1 MPPPVPPFHFPAL
14 LPQSWYIGHMH
25 RAMREITY
33 LVQSHSLD
41 LVIETRDARLPLS
54 SINPAF
60 ERLLAEQAGR
70 SFGAAPG
77 ATGGMA
83 KTKRLIVYNKADLA
97 QDCFQEPLRRAIAK
111 HSDDEVLFTD
121 SRSDA
126 EVRRLLRAAI
136 RMAKRPME
144 GPDDKIN
151 MLVAGMPNVGKSS
164 ILNALR
170 RVGVK
175 KGKAA
180 STSSEPGHTRRLSTV
195 IKIATSPPVYIYDT
209 PGIMVPFL
217 GRGVAGQEAALKLAL
232 TGGIKESLFERE
244 VLGEYLLWRL
254 RIRSEMRDEGWRD
267 SDLLDRLSLPSS
279 TSLADPTAFF
289 TALAARLSAVRRG
302 GHPDVD
308 FAGRWLVQAFREGK
322 LGRWTLDGLGRG
334 GEAVDDAREMR
345 EGDVDEVG
353 EGEAKELL
361 WERTE
366 RRWGYLSCEAP
377 RAAES
382 VAVEV
387 EASPAVA
394 PALDSEPASAP
405 LDLAADDAP
414 PAPAA
419 AGPSPSPSS
428 SPLDAPVQSATTSH
442 LSHLALLASSLDL
455 QSSHQ
460 SKKATKAD
468 QQRVRDIKRRGHE
481 VAKAPTRRFAPGA
494 RPGSGRSGSGSGS
507 GSGRPAGGGF
517 KGGFKGGFGGGAR
530 GGGGAGAGK
539 GPRGP
544 ASKLVSARRRKFRR
558 SQ

>member
-1 MPPPVPPFHFPAL
+1 
-14 LPQSWYIGHMH
+14 
-25 RAMREITY
+25 MREITY

-97 QDCFQEPLRRAIAK
+97 QDCFQE
-111 HSDDEVLFTD
+111 V
-121 SRSDA
+121 RS
-126 EVRRLLRAAI
+126 LSLG
-136 RMAKRPME
+136 MAKRPME

-334 GEAVDDAREMR
+334 GEAVDDARE
-345 EGDVDEVG
+345 
-353 EGEAKELL
+353 
-361 WERTE
+361 
-366 RRWGYLSCEAP
+366 
-377 RAAES
+377 
-382 VAVEV
+382 
-387 EASPAVA
+387 
-394 PALDSEPASAP
+394 
-405 LDLAADDAP
+405 
-414 PAPAA
+414 
-419 AGPSPSPSS
+419 
-428 SPLDAPVQSATTSH
+428 
-442 LSHLALLASSLDL
+442 
-455 QSSHQ
+455 
-460 SKKATKAD
+460 
-468 QQRVRDIKRRGHE
+468 
-481 VAKAPTRRFAPGA
+481 
-494 RPGSGRSGSGSGS
+494 
-507 GSGRPAGGGF
+507 
-517 KGGFKGGFGGGAR
+517 
-530 GGGGAGAGK
+530 
-539 GPRGP
+539 
-544 ASKLVSARRRKFRR
+544 
-558 SQ
+558 

>member
-25 RAMREITY
+25 RAMREITH

-41 LVIETRDARLPLS
+41 LIIETRDARLPLT

-70 SFGAAPG
+70 SFGGGPG
-77 ATGGMA
+77 GSGGTA

-97 QDCFQEPLRRAIAK
+97 QDCFQEPLRRALAK

-126 EVRRLLRAAI
+126 EVKRLLRAAI
-136 RMAKRPME
+136 RMAKRPLE
-144 GPDDKIN
+144 GPDDKIS

-170 RVGVK
+170 RVGVR

-254 RIRSEMRDEGWRD
+254 RIRGEMRDSGWTD
-267 SDLLDRLSLPSS
+267 ADLLSRLALPPS
-279 TSLADPTAFF
+279 TPLDDPNAFL
-289 TALAARLSAVRRG
+289 TALAARLSAVKRG
-302 GHPDVD
+302 GLPDVD

-334 GEAVDDAREMR
+334 GEAVDDASEMR
-345 EGDVDEVG
+345 EVEVG
-353 EGEAKELL
+353 GGEAKELL
-361 WERTE
+361 WDRTE
-366 RRWGYLSCEAP
+366 RRWGYLSTEEA
-377 RAAES
+377 AAP
-382 VAVEV
+382 V
-387 EASPAVA
+387 PAT
-394 PALDSEPASAP
+394 DE
-405 LDLAADDAP
+405 
-414 PAPAA
+414 PAA
-419 AGPSPSPSS
+419 APLPDKDGEDVLAPLADLEAPATPAPSPSRTPAPPS
-428 SPLDAPVQSATTSH
+428 PIDGPVAAATKTHLTH
-442 LSHLALLASSLDL
+442 LSLLASSLDL
-455 QSSHQ
+455 QSGHQ
-460 SKKATKAD
+460 SKKASKAD
-468 QQRVRDIKRRGHE
+468 QARMRDLKRRGHE
-481 VAKAPTRRFAPGA
+481 VAKTPRRM
-494 RPGSGRSGSGSGS
+494 
-507 GSGRPAGGGF
+507 
-517 KGGFKGGFGGGAR
+517 GGAR
-530 GGGGAGAGK
+530 GSSGGGAQRHGHGHGHGRGGGSAGGWGK

-544 ASKLVSARRRKFRR
+544 QGKLVSARRRKFRR
-558 SQ
+558 SGM

>member
-25 RAMREITY
+25 RAMREITH

-41 LVIETRDARLPLS
+41 LIIETRDARLPLT

-70 SFGAAPG
+70 SFGAGPG
-77 ATGGMA
+77 GSGGTA

-97 QDCFQEPLRRAIAK
+97 QDCFQEPLRRAMAK

-136 RMAKRPME
+136 RMARRPLE
-144 GPDDKIN
+144 GPDDKIS

-254 RIRSEMRDEGWRD
+254 RIRGEMRDDGWRD
-267 SDLLDRLSLPSS
+267 SDLFERLSLPPS
-279 TSLADPTAFF
+279 TPLSDPDAFF
-289 TALAARLSAVRRG
+289 TALAGRLSAVRRG
-302 GHPDVD
+302 GTPDVD

-345 EGDVDEVG
+345 EIEVG

-366 RRWGYLSCEAP
+366 RRWGYLSREEPAP
-377 RAAES
+377 APAPEGAVSATPANDAGDAAS
-382 VAVEV
+382 APSPPLVE
-387 EASPAVA
+387 ERTPPAPPAAASPAA
-394 PALDSEPASAP
+394 
-405 LDLAADDAP
+405 
-414 PAPAA
+414 
-419 AGPSPSPSS
+419 S
-428 SPLDAPVQSATTSH
+428 SPLDAPVSTSVATH
-442 LSHLALLASSLDL
+442 LSHLSLLASSLDL

-468 QQRVRDIKRRGHE
+468 QARVRELKRRGHE
-481 VAKAPTRRFAPGA
+481 VAKAPRRFN
-494 RPGSGRSGSGSGS
+494 
-507 GSGRPAGGGF
+507 
-517 KGGFKGGFGGGAR
+517 GGGAR
-530 GGGGAGAGK
+530 GGAPGAGGK

-544 ASKLVSARRRKFRR
+544 VGKLVSARRRKFRR
-558 SQ
+558 SG

>member
-41 LVIETRDARLPLS
+41 LVIETRDARLPLT

-111 HSDDEVLFTD
+111 HSDDDVLFTD
-121 SRSDA
+121 SRDDA

-254 RIRSEMRDEGWRD
+254 RIRSEMRDDGWRD
-267 SDLLDRLSLPSS
+267 SDLLDRLSLPAS
-279 TSLADPTAFF
+279 TTLADPTAFF

-322 LGRWTLDGLGRG
+322 LGRWTLDGLGRA

-345 EGDVDEVG
+345 EVEVG
-353 EGEAKELL
+353 EDGVKELL

-377 RAAES
+377 RAAE
-382 VAVEV
+382 AVLED
-387 EASPAVA
+387 EAPRPAAAA
-394 PALDSEPASAP
+394 PALDLGPAP
-405 LDLAADDAP
+405 VDLAAADAP
-414 PAPAA
+414 PTPAPAPAA
-419 AGPSPSPSS
+419 AARTPSS
-428 SPLDAPVQSATTSH
+428 LDAPVQSATSSH

-468 QQRVRDIKRRGHE
+468 QARVREIKRRGHD
-481 VAKAPTRRFAPGA
+481 VAKTPTRRFAAG
-494 RPGSGRSGSGSGS
+494 SGSGSGS
-507 GSGRPAGGGF
+507 GSRGGF
-517 KGGFKGGFGGGAR
+517 KGKGGFGGGG
-530 GGGGAGAGK
+530 GGGGAFSK

-544 ASKLVSARRRKFRR
+544 AGKLVSARRRRFRR

>member
-25 RAMREITY
+25 RAMREITH

-41 LVIETRDARLPLS
+41 LIIETRDARLPLT

-70 SFGAAPG
+70 SFGGGPG
-77 ATGGMA
+77 GTGGTA

-97 QDCFQEPLRRAIAK
+97 QDCFQEPLRRALAK

-136 RMAKRPME
+136 RMAKRPLE
-144 GPDDKIN
+144 GPDDKIS

-170 RVGVK
+170 RVGVR

-254 RIRSEMRDEGWRD
+254 RIRGEMRDEGWKD
-267 SDLLDRLSLPSS
+267 ADLLSRLALPPS
-279 TSLADPTAFF
+279 TPLDDPNAFL
-289 TALAARLSAVRRG
+289 TALAARLRAVKRG

-308 FAGRWLVQAFREGK
+308 FAGKWLVQAFRDGK

-334 GEAVDDAREMR
+334 GEAVDDAKEMR
-345 EGDVDEVG
+345 EVEVA

-366 RRWGYLSCEAP
+366 RRWGYLSRKAP
-377 RAAES
+377 FAPS
-382 VAVEV
+382 
-387 EASPAVA
+387 AVA
-394 PALDSEPASAP
+394 SA
-405 LDLAADDAP
+405 

-419 AGPSPSPSS
+419 AAEGSAPASLADLEPAATSAPAPAPAAS
-428 SPLDAPVQSATTSH
+428 SPLDRPVAAVTHTHLHH
-442 LSHLALLASSLDL
+442 LSQLASSLDL
-455 QSSHQ
+455 QSSNQ
-460 SKKATKAD
+460 TKKASKAE
-468 QQRVRDIKRRGHE
+468 QARAREFKRRGHE
-481 VAKAPTRRFAPGA
+481 VAKTPRRM
-494 RPGSGRSGSGSGS
+494 
-507 GSGRPAGGGF
+507 
-517 KGGFKGGFGGGAR
+517 GGAR
-530 GGGGAGAGK
+530 GGPGAGGGQGGWGK

-544 ASKLVSARRRKFRR
+544 QGKLVSARRRKFRR
-558 SQ
+558 SGM

>member
-41 LVIETRDARLPLS
+41 LVIETRDARLPLT

-70 SFGAAPG
+70 SFGAGPG
-77 ATGGMA
+77 ATGGLA

-126 EVRRLLRAAI
+126 EVRRLLHAAI

-254 RIRSEMRDEGWRD
+254 RIRSEMRDEGWTD
-267 SDLLDRLSLPSS
+267 SDLLERLSLPPS
-279 TSLADPTAFF
+279 TSLADPTSFF

-345 EGDVDEVG
+345 EVEVG
-353 EGEAKELL
+353 EEEVKELL

-366 RRWGYLSCEAP
+366 RRWGYLSSEAP
-377 RAAES
+377 RAAD
-382 VAVEV
+382 
-387 EASPAVA
+387 EAPPAAA
-394 PALDSEPASAP
+394 PALDSTP
-405 LDLAADDAP
+405 LDLADDAP
-414 PAPAA
+414 PPAPPAPAPTPTTA
-419 AGPSPSPSS
+419 ARTPSPSS
-428 SPLDAPVQSATTSH
+428 LDAPVQSATTSH

-468 QQRVRDIKRRGHE
+468 QARVREIKRRGHD
-481 VAKAPTRRFAPGA
+481 VAKTPTRRFAQGA
-494 RPGSGRSGSGSGS
+494 RPGSAGSGAGK
-507 GSGRPAGGGF
+507 RGGGF
-517 KGGFKGGFGGGAR
+517 KGGFSKGGFHKGGFGGG
-530 GGGGAGAGK
+530 GGGGFSK

-544 ASKLVSARRRKFRR
+544 AGKLVSARRRKFRR